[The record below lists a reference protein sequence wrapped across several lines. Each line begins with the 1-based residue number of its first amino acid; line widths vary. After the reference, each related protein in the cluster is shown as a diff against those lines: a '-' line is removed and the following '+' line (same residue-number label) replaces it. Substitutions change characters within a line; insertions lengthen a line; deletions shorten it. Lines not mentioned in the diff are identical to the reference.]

1 MGKVGGALRA
11 STAYGESVCGQ
22 RLAVNGL
29 AGLHSD
35 LVVKDL
41 FPEYHQLWPHKFHN
55 VTNGITPRGW
65 LKQCNLALAGLI
77 DETLKVEWANH
88 LDKLK
93 MAGAIGRQ

>member
-1 MGKVGGALRA
+1 MLYEHQLRMA
-11 STAYGESVCGQ
+11 NLCVVSGF
-22 RLAVNGL
+22 AVNGL